1 MKALP
6 DGAQSFAQTQALWRF
21 LANERT
27 TPQALIEP
35 VLAQARAALE
45 ECCED
50 YALVAHDWSRL
61 NFNQH
66 TSKTDRVT
74 MTHAT
79 DQGYELQSSVLI
91 GDRHGAPVGALAQNL
106 VMEHGVWSTYWQGRK
121 PAQPHLDELSERIA
135 WLERQHLSKPLV
147 HIVDREAASIAHL
160 RAWDEA
166 GHRFVIRAKAG
177 RIVRYGG
184 ESQPLHAVAQQLDY
198 THARDID
205 YQGRPVVQKLA
216 QTMIVIDRPAKPQR
230 RDGGG
235 GRVAPVPGAPLSV
248 RLIVSRIED
257 AHGEPIALWYLLSNV
272 DAGVSGERVALWYYW
287 RWRIES
293 YFKLLKGAGQQVEC
307 WEQETGLAILKR
319 LLIASHACALAWA
332 LQRATDPDTQATA
345 AFVVRLSG
353 RQMKRSQP
361 ITASA
366 LLAGLYQLFAMLDI
380 LEHHSLDELK
390 AHARLAFPQFS
401 RLQLRL

>member
-1 MKALP
+1 
-6 DGAQSFAQTQALWRF
+6 

-27 TPQALIEP
+27 TPQMLIEP
-35 VLAQARAALE
+35 VLAHARAAVA
-45 ECCED
+45 ECGDD

-61 NFNQH
+61 NFNKH

-79 DQGYELQSSVLI
+79 DVGYELQSSVLI
-91 GDRHGAPVGALAQNL
+91 GDRQGDPVGALAQNL
-106 VMEHGVWSTYWQGRK
+106 VMEQGMWSTYRAGCQAAK
-121 PAQPHLDELSERIA
+121 PHLDELSERMT
-135 WLERQHLSKPLV
+135 WLEQTGLSKPLV
-147 HIVDREAASIAHL
+147 HIVDREADSIAHL

-166 GHRFVIRAKAG
+166 QQRFVIRAKEG
-177 RIVRYGG
+177 RIVQYAGQALSLR
-184 ESQPLHAVAQQLDY
+184 AVAERLNFQ
-198 THARDID
+198 HARDID
-205 YQGRPVVQKLA
+205 YQDKPVVQKIA
-216 QTMIVIDRPAKPQR
+216 ATMIVIDRPAKPKRSDAQ
-230 RDGGG
+230 GA
-235 GRVAPVPGAPLSV
+235 RVAPVPGEPLSV

-257 AHGEPIALWYLLSNV
+257 AHGKLIAMWYLLSNV
-272 DAGVSGERVALWYYW
+272 DAIVPNERVALWYYW

-293 YFKLLKGAGQQVEC
+293 YFKLLKGAGQQVES
-307 WEQETGLAILKR
+307 WEQATGLAILKR
-319 LLIASHACALAWA
+319 ILIASHACALAWA

-345 AFVVRLSG
+345 TFVVRLSG

-366 LLAGLYQLFAMLDI
+366 LLAGLYQLFAMLEI

-401 RLQLRL
+401 RLWS